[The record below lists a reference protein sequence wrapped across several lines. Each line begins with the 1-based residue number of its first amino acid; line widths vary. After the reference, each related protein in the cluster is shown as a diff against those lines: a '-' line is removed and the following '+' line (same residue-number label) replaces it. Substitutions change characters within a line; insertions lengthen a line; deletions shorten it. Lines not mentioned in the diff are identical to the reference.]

1 MNTKHPMLK
10 SSQLITVVAITVAM
24 TSSVIVLGN
33 VNNAMSQVDFFVQPV
48 TVNID
53 KTDQVLGNY
62 GLVIRNMDN
71 GNHVEN
77 LYSDSFSSPRNVVID
92 TSISVHDGD
101 RLLACVVKMNTKDMA
116 CDMQTAHYG
125 QTTTEFFVDMNT
137 ASQIT
142 QQNNDGNQ
150 QGGVDQFNPNSSS
163 NATNT
168 NNSSSSFSGPS
179 TFVSTT
185 MTQTSSGQNMKAG
198 PVAGANITHAAGPKV
213 EHLVTSTERGSLY
226 LAFDIGVGRPTTVTF
241 LDPTNNRTVSSVD
254 YDIVIT
260 AANTSRIVYK
270 ASEHAGQADKP
281 LREENGF
288 VSIPVES
295 FVPGTYEVTVSI
307 YAVGGIP
314 LTTVDLGGA
323 FIYHR
328 VI

>member
-10 SSQLITVVAITVAM
+10 SSQLITVVAMTVAM
-24 TSSVIVLGN
+24 TSSAIVLGN

-62 GLVIRNMDN
+62 GSVIRNMDS

-77 LYSDSFSSPRNVVID
+77 LYSDSYGSPRNVVVD
-92 TSISVHDGD
+92 GTISVHDGD
-101 RLLACVVKMNTKDMA
+101 RLLACVMKMNTKDMA
-116 CDMQTAHYG
+116 CDTQTAHYG
-125 QTTTEFFVDMNT
+125 QSTTEFFVDMNT
-137 ASQIT
+137 ASQIP
-142 QQNNDGNQ
+142 QQNNHGNQ

-168 NNSSSSFSGPS
+168 NNSSSPS
-179 TFVSTT
+179 DGTFVPTA
-185 MTQTSSGQNMKAG
+185 MTQTSSGQNMTAG
-198 PVAGANITHAAGPKV
+198 PIAGAYITHAVGPKV
-213 EHLVTSTERGSLY
+213 EHLVTRTDGGSLY

-254 YDIVIT
+254 YDIVVA

-270 ASEHAGQADKP
+270 ASEQDGKADKP
-281 LREENGF
+281 LRAENGF
-288 VSIPVES
+288 VSIPVEL
-295 FVPGTYEVTVSI
+295 FLPGTYEVTVYI

-314 LTTVDLGGA
+314 LKTVDLGAA
-323 FIYHR
+323 FIYNR
-328 VI
+328 VT